1 MWGVWILALLS
12 PTTQGEV
19 TWEALAFQPLLT
31 FLRIQL
37 FVNKSVN
44 PSLDIYWEP
53 TMYKAQG
60 SCDGL
65 HQ

>member
-1 MWGVWILALLS
+1 MLEVSAVSNRWILALLS

-37 FVNKSVN
+37 FVNKSIN
-44 PSLDIYWEP
+44 PSLDIY
-53 TMYKAQG
+53 
-60 SCDGL
+60 
-65 HQ
+65 